1 MDLILRHFRWVRHKL
16 NDAQLAARVQVLNEL
31 LKMINS
37 PELQDW
43 LYFITLDELWLYL
56 STDYEITSLPESE
69 IPLKSGK

>member
-1 MDLILRHFRWVRHKL
+1 MDLILRHFRWALHKL
-16 NDAQLAARVQVLNEL
+16 NDTQLGARVRVLNEL

-43 LYFITLDELWLYL
+43 LYFMILDELWLYL

-69 IPLKSGK
+69 TPLESGK